1 MLKSGGYTM
10 NARNRKRRTADTT
23 RQSYRE
29 CKKEGLFLSLEKK
42 IINLLD
48 DEPLPKNS
56 REISLLLHQERTAV
70 TKALNT
76 LERQKRLEVAHKNPC
91 KKTGRRTK
99 HYRLN
104 YFAD

>member
-10 NARNRKRRTADTT
+10 NTRNRKHQTADTT

-42 IINLLD
+42 VLDLLTKD
-48 DEPLPKNS
+48 PLPKNS
-56 REISLLLHQERTAV
+56 REISLILHEERTAI

-76 LERQKRLEVAHKNPC
+76 LERQKSVEVAHKNHC
-91 KKTGRRTK
+91 KITGRRVK

-104 YFAD
+104 YFA